1 MREQWSILLLAVQFL
16 TRLPVPASAGFTPAR
31 LTAATRYY
39 PLVGALIGALVALVY
54 ALALLAWPPLV
65 AVLLSIAAGLALTG
79 AFHEDGLADMFD
91 GIGGGLTRDRA
102 LEIMKDSRIGTYG
115 AAALILALALKAATL
130 AAMPPFAVIL
140 ALIAGHGLSR
150 FSAVLVIATS
160 GYVRDH
166 GTAKPVADGVSG
178 ESLRIAAATALVL
191 WLAMAIALGPM
202 AALLG
207 ALGLAAGHWAMRR
220 VFERKLG
227 GYTGDCLGA
236 VQQGSEIGFYLGLLA
251 WL

>member
-1 MREQWSILLLAVQFL
+1 
-16 TRLPVPASAGFTPAR
+16 
-31 LTAATRYY
+31 
-39 PLVGALIGALVALVY
+39 
-54 ALALLAWPPLV
+54 
-65 AVLLSIAAGLALTG
+65 
-79 AFHEDGLADMFD
+79 
-91 GIGGGLTRDRA
+91 
-102 LEIMKDSRIGTYG
+102 MKDSRIGTYG

-130 AAMPPFAVIL
+130 AAMPPDAAIL

-166 GTAKPVADGVSG
+166 GTAKPVAEGVSR
-178 ESLRIAAATALVL
+178 ESLRIAAGSALLL
-191 WLAMAIALGPM
+191 WLGLALALGPM

-207 ALGLAAGHWAMRR
+207 LLGLAAGHLAMRR
-220 VFERKLG
+220 VFERKIG

-236 VQQGSEIGFYLGLLA
+236 VQQGSEITFYLGVLA